1 MYKKLV
7 KGILEALAVRFPTER
22 SPVINATKISNLSNW
37 PDPGSK
43 DITGLPSMFCYLSLF
58 GFVYNCSDVMLVLV
72 LVISVFRLGCTNVN

>member
-1 MYKKLV
+1 VFKGRKLNTGEMYKKLM

-22 SPVINATKISNLSNW
+22 SPLINATKISNLSNW

-58 GFVYNCSDVMLVLV
+58 GFFLFTTVQML
-72 LVISVFRLGCTNVN
+72 C